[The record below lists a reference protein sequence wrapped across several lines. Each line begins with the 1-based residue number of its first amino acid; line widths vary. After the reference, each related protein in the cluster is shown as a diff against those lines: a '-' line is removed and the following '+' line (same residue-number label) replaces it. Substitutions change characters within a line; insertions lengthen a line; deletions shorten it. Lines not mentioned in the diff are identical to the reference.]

1 MACYLHLR
9 EIIITLLPKKDRD
22 PNFVK
27 NYRPISLLTAD
38 YKLIAKTMANRL
50 KQVLS
55 DLIHI
60 DQNGFL
66 KGRYIGCNI
75 RTIIDLIEFAD
86 TRDIPGSI
94 VLLDFE
100 RAFDSVEHEFLF
112 EVLNR
117 FNLGNNFV
125 QWVRTF
131 YNCRRSYV
139 VNNGFLSRPINMSRG
154 IFQGCPISPFL
165 FRFALEV
172 FAIAVRD
179 NDRIKGIKVGNKEK
193 KISLLADDTTCFLQ
207 GDLESFQVLF
217 STLYKFASFSG
228 CRINMS
234 KSEAVHIGS

>member
-1 MACYLHLR
+1 MLSPSQR
-9 EIIITLLPKKDRD
+9 NGIITLLPKKERD

-55 DLIHI
+55 DLIHE

-66 KGRYIGCNI
+66 KGRNIGCNI
-75 RTIIDLIEFAD
+75 RNIIDLIEFAD

-100 RAFDSVEHEFLF
+100 KAFDSVEHEFLF

-117 FNLGNNFV
+117 FNLGKNFL

-131 YNCRRSYV
+131 YNCWRSFV
-139 VNNGFLSRPINMSRG
+139 INNEFLSRPINMSRG

-165 FRFALEV
+165 FLFAL
-172 FAIAVRD
+172 
-179 NDRIKGIKVGNKEK
+179 K
-193 KISLLADDTTCFLQ
+193 FLQ
-207 GDLESFQVLF
+207 LQFVIMIELKGSKLGTKKRRSVCWLMILHVSCKVIWSLFKFSSALLINLLLSQVV
-217 STLYKFASFSG
+217 
-228 CRINMS
+228 
-234 KSEAVHIGS
+234 E